1 MSNPAPGYSDGGRG
15 HKYQEVPQQ
24 NVASDRFDNSDDQY
38 ELQSLDD
45 LDYEHEAE
53 DEAEYETQNEEQA
66 KRKGSNMVMAFFN
79 IANSIL
85 GAGIIGQPLAF
96 KYCGVVGS
104 IVVLLLLSV
113 LVDWTMLIIIKN
125 AELSRTKSYQ
135 DTVYKCFGVPGK
147 LLLLISICS
156 FGFGGCIAFCVI
168 IGDTIPHVLKAFL
181 PESITSLDS
190 YTGWLFRRNSIIV
203 LCTCCISYPLCLNR
217 NISRLAKASG
227 FALLGM
233 LIIVS
238 LAVVRGALVEKSL
251 KGDLSRSEW
260 TFNPKV
266 FQGISVIS
274 FAMVCHHNIIFI
286 YNSMKDR
293 SVKKFS
299 FLTHVVTTFSMIC
312 CFVMGFGGLLTFGDK
327 TKGNVLN
334 NFKSDDQWINVA
346 RFFFGANMLTTLPLE
361 VFVVRDLV
369 KDIILFIFSRKKSD
383 HELSTLNH
391 FMLTTFL
398 LFTSMFVSL
407 FTCNLGMIFELI
419 GAISA
424 SLMAYILPPSCFLKL
439 SYEATTYRKWS
450 DVSRHFLIYKVL
462 PSVSCIIF
470 GALIMVIG
478 SYTTIVNYSQSDG
491 SEHCVEN

>member
-1 MSNPAPGYSDGGRG
+1 MSNPAPNYSEGERE
-15 HKYQEVPQQ
+15 HNYQEVQPQ
-24 NVASDRFDNSDDQY
+24 NVSLDTFDDMEEQY

-45 LDYEHEAE
+45 LDYEQEAQQ
-53 DEAEYETQNEEQA
+53 EAQQGRQL

-104 IVVLLLLSV
+104 IVVLLLLTA
-113 LVDWTMLIIIKN
+113 LVDWTMIIIIRN
-125 AELSRTKSYQ
+125 AEISRTNSYQ

-181 PESITSLDS
+181 PESVTKPDS

-227 FALLGM
+227 FALAGM

-238 LAVVRGALVEKSL
+238 LTVLRGSLVEKSL

-266 FQGISVIS
+266 FQGIAVIS

-299 FLTHVVTTFSMIC
+299 FLTHVVTTFSMVC
-312 CFVMGFGGLLTFGDK
+312 CFVMGLSGLLTFGDK

-361 VFVVRDLV
+361 IFVVRDLV
-369 KDIILFIFSRKKSD
+369 KGIILFIFSRDKGNQ
-383 HELSTLNH
+383 ELSTLNH
-391 FMLTTFL
+391 FMLTTSL

-424 SLMAYILPPSCFLKL
+424 SLMAYILPPACFLKL
-439 SYEATTYRKWS
+439 SYEAASYRKWS
-450 DVSRHFLIYKVL
+450 DMSRHFLIYKVL
-462 PSVSCIIF
+462 PSVSCVIF

-478 SYTTIVNYSQSDG
+478 SYTTTVNYSQSDG
-491 SEHCVEN
+491 SEHCVED